1 MSAFRDLMAEVDAA
15 IFDTLTDD
23 VTINGLSVKGLF
35 SAPWLG
41 PQIGHLNTGI
51 VEPQVVVR
59 DADAVGVEKGDPVTA
74 EGGNY
79 VVVRIEP
86 DGTGV
91 TALIL
96 RPEA

>member
-1 MSAFRDLMAEVDAA
+1 MNFRDLVTEMDTV

-23 VTINGLSVKGLF
+23 ITINGATVKGMF
-35 SAPWLG
+35 SAPWLQ

-74 EGGNY
+74 NGGNY
-79 VVVRIEP
+79 EIVNIEP
-86 DGTGV
+86 DGSRV

-96 RPEA
+96 RPSA